1 MLSWI
6 KPMMR
11 DYLQHASAR
20 DIELLL
26 DEALAA
32 VCERLSPVERAD
44 LLTHILE
51 QALPRLLEGLTEEER
66 RALGEAWRPL
76 LEQEG
81 LAP

>member
-26 DEALAA
+26 DEALAGMG
-32 VCERLSPVERAD
+32 ERFTPSERAE
-44 LLTHILE
+44 LMTRILE
-51 QALPRLLEGLTEEER
+51 QALPRLLEGLSEAER
-66 RALGEAWRPL
+66 RELGASWRAL

-81 LAP
+81 L